1 MAEINTA
8 KDVIAVARDRGF
20 DVFVKSGPPPKPV
33 LIIPAGADKRLA
45 TDALLAALRAWRLE
59 IIEALRHELCQSW
72 PLGV

>member
-20 DVFVKSGPPPKPV
+20 DVLVKTGPPPLPV
-33 LIIPAGADKRLA
+33 LVIPAGADKRLA

-59 IIEALRHELCQSW
+59 VIEELAAE
-72 PLGV
+72 LNGN